1 MVMGVPRPKG
11 NCLAMTEGMPPP
23 VSKYLYKLSIEQV

>member
-1 MVMGVPRPKG
+1 MIMEVPRPKG

-23 VSKYLYKLSIEQV
+23 VSKYLCKFYL

>member
-11 NCLAMTEGMPPP
+11 NCLAPTEGMPPP
-23 VSKYLYKLSIEQV
+23 VLEHLCKFYL